1 MKRRDYTALLAGHNG
16 LTTRD
21 NSVYVPIAYD
31 SLDQGS
37 WYSFPDSPGLEYGEV
52 TRVLWPGVTETN
64 GPAWYDA
71 TYQISLAKATNPINA
86 ITQADLPYRYR
97 DTRKVFTMEKLLT
110 IYHRELTIVER
121 SATLGSIL
129 KRIGDS
135 LASVR
140 SLPYAIRISDNDD
153 TYFELHALEYS
164 DIQAYSYHIGTRAFA
179 WSVPYEDLLKTEL
192 QYGWTKC

>member
-1 MKRRDYTALLAGHNG
+1 MKRKDYNQLLEAHNG

-37 WYSFPDSPGLEYGEV
+37 WYTFPDRPGLEYGEV

-64 GPAWYDA
+64 GMAWYDA
-71 TYQISLAKATNPINA
+71 TYQIALAKVSNPISA

-97 DTRKVFTMEKLLT
+97 DTRKVFTREKLLT
-110 IYHRELTIVER
+110 IYHRELSMVER
-121 SATLGSIL
+121 SATLGSVI
-129 KRIGDS
+129 KRIGES
-135 LASVR
+135 LSSVR
-140 SLPYAIRISDNDD
+140 SLPYALRISDKDD

-164 DIQAYSYHIGTRAFA
+164 AIQAYSYHIDKIGFA
-179 WSVPYEDLLKTEL
+179 WSVPYADLSQNEL
-192 QYGWTKC
+192 EYGWTKC